1 FYGDTVTD
9 SMQQAINETARRRA
23 IQAAFNEQHGIVPM
37 SIHKAV
43 LKLEYADAYTEP
55 EQLML
60 AAEAPAAYSE
70 ADEAVDDQIQR
81 LELEMKAAAKEL
93 EFERAAA
100 IRNRIRALRL
110 RELELKSGGERR

>member
-1 FYGDTVTD
+1 
-9 SMQQAINETARRRA
+9 
-23 IQAAFNEQHGIVPM
+23 M

-43 LKLEYADAYTEP
+43 LRLEYAEASVEP

-60 AAEAPAAYSE
+60 AAEPSVEYE
-70 ADEAVDDQIQR
+70 GKDEAVEQQIRR

-100 IRNRIRALRL
+100 IRNRIRALKL
-110 RELELKSGGERR
+110 RDLELKSNG